1 MTKTAVLTRR
11 LLSIGE
17 ASEYMG
23 ISKRTLYRMIRGHQ
37 IPFLKIG
44 RLVKFDLEQIEK
56 WIAKQSIRP
65 AA

>member
-1 MTKTAVLTRR
+1 MTRTGIVTRR

-23 ISKRTLYRMIRGHQ
+23 VSKRTLYRMIRGHQ
-37 IPFLKIG
+37 IPFLRIG

-56 WIAKQSIRP
+56 WIAKQSTRP

>member
-1 MTKTAVLTRR
+1 MTKTGVLTRR

-23 ISKRTLYRMIRGHQ
+23 VSKRTLYRMIRGHR
-37 IPFLKIG
+37 IPFLRIG
-44 RLVKFDLEQIEK
+44 RLVKLDLKEIEK